1 MLNYLP
7 VGEAFAVVASNAGA
21 SEPPAWWHNLQ
32 AQPRAMVDL
41 PSKAVPVR
49 AREAEGDERALLWQ
63 RFVEQTAAY
72 EQYAATAERVIPI
85 VILEPTDEEADA

>member
-1 MLNYLP
+1 
-7 VGEAFAVVASNAGA
+7 
-21 SEPPAWWHNLQ
+21 
-32 AQPRAMVDL
+32 
-41 PSKAVPVR
+41 
-49 AREAEGDERALLWQ
+49 LLWR